1 MAAEMPGGTRNHV
14 DDLRGA
20 TRLAIE
26 ATRGITDLVQAMH
39 EEIAAGPDLLGRP
52 LEGPIRALNQLIY
65 GPVRGVTGLVGAGID
80 FALGQLAPLAGM
92 AAPRPE
98 HEVVLA
104 VLNGVLGDY
113 LAATGNPLAIE
124 MHFRHGGEA
133 LDLER
138 QALRTALPGAG
149 SRVLVMVHGSSM
161 SESQW
166 HRLGHDH
173 GAALARDVG
182 FTPIYL
188 RYNTGRHVSENG
200 RDLARLLERV
210 VTEWPV
216 PVDDLAIVAHSMGGL
231 VARSACHAAEAAE
244 QRWRSLLRV
253 LVCLGTPHHGAP
265 LERAGNLVDRL
276 LGVSRYSAPLARLGR
291 IRSAGV
297 TDLRFGNVLD
307 EHWNG
312 SDRFAGGGDPR
323 KGMRLPAGVACHAIA
338 GTLSPT
344 PVGPLRGDGLV
355 PVASAL
361 GHHDDA
367 ALDLAFPVAHQTIA
381 YATGHLTLL
390 SCPKVYAA
398 IHAALAHS

>member
-1 MAAEMPGGTRNHV
+1 MKHIDA
-14 DDLRGA
+14 LRGGGK
-20 TRLAIE
+20 LAVE
-26 ATRGITDLVQAMH
+26 ATNGVTDLV
-39 EEIAAGPDLLGRP
+39 
-52 LEGPIRALNQLIY
+52 RALHTAIGG
-65 GPVRGVTGLVGAGID
+65 GPARWFSAPVYACIRGVTSVVGGTLD
-80 FALGQLAPLAGM
+80 FALGQLAPLVRAGGLSAD
-92 AAPRPE
+92 AAS
-98 HEVVLA
+98 VVA

-113 LAATGNPLAIE
+113 LATTGNPLAID
-124 MHFRHGGEA
+124 MHLRHDGEA
-133 LDLER
+133 LELER
-138 QALRTALPGAG
+138 EALHAALPRAER
-149 SRVLVMVHGSSM
+149 RVLVMVHGSSM
-161 SESQW
+161 TEAQW

-173 GAALARDVG
+173 GAALARDLG
-182 FTPIYL
+182 FTPLYL
-188 RYNTGRHVSENG
+188 RYNSGRHVSENG
-200 RDLARLLERV
+200 RDFAGLLDRIV
-210 VTEWPV
+210 AEWPV
-216 PVDDLAIVAHSMGGL
+216 PVDELAIVAHSMGGL
-231 VARSACHAAEAAE
+231 VTRSACHAAETGE

-265 LERAGNLVDRL
+265 LERAGNLVDRM

-307 EHWNG
+307 EHWNAA
-312 SDRFAGGGDPR
+312 DRFDAVGDPR

-344 PVGPLRGDGLV
+344 PVGALRSDGLV
-355 PVASAL
+355 PVESAL

-367 ALDLAFPVAHQTIA
+367 ALDLAFPVANQTIA

>member
-1 MAAEMPGGTRNHV
+1 MPTRNHV

-39 EEIAAGPDLLGRP
+39 EEIAAGPDFFGRP
-52 LEGPIRALNQLIY
+52 LAGPIRALNQLVY
-65 GPVRGVTGLVGAGID
+65 GPVRGVTEFVGAGID

-92 AAPRPE
+92 AAPRRE

-113 LAATGNPLAIE
+113 LAATDNPLAIE
-124 MHFRHGGEA
+124 MHFRQGGEA
-133 LDLER
+133 LDLEPE
-138 QALRTALPGAG
+138 ALRAALPGAER
-149 SRVLVMVHGSSM
+149 RVLVLVHGSSM
-161 SESQW
+161 NEAQW
-166 HRLGHDH
+166 HRLRHDH
-173 GAALARDVG
+173 GAALARDLG

-188 RYNTGRHVSENG
+188 RYNSGRHVSENG
-200 RDLARLLERV
+200 RDFAALLERV
-210 VTEWPV
+210 VDAWPV
-216 PVDDLAIVAHSMGGL
+216 PVDELAIVAHSMGGL
-231 VARSACHAAEAAE
+231 VARSACHVAEAAA
-244 QRWRSLLRV
+244 QRWRSRLRV

-276 LGVSRYSAPLARLGR
+276 LGGSRYSAPLARLGR
-291 IRSAGV
+291 IRSSGV

-307 EHWNG
+307 EHWNAA
-312 SDRFAGGGDPR
+312 DRFDAVGDPR

-344 PVGPLRGDGLV
+344 PVGRLRSDGLV

-367 ALDLAFPVAHQTIA
+367 TLDLAFPVANQTIA

-390 SCPKVYAA
+390 SCPKVYAT
-398 IHAALAHS
+398 IRAALDHS